1 MKIIHIVKTLLTAA
15 SVLAFAGLRAYSH
28 PTDADSVE
36 TIPVGARLEIHE
48 GVALNLLPRSGA
60 IYFVNGQIYTTLPL
74 GVYAR
79 HGGDFCALHYKHA
92 EDDRVLKD
100 TVILGAYS
108 GPVRFDLNNIYFNV
122 ISPPGL
128 DFITCEVNRLR
139 RAESITIGEFKKHL
153 AGAFE
158 LKFPPAKEMRAGDPS
173 MVSRTASREIPVQD
187 ILKKAKAMIRL
198 LPNSGSQSADIEA
211 R

>member
-1 MKIIHIVKTLLTAA
+1 MIAKTLLTAV
-15 SVLAFAGLRAYSH
+15 SVLAFVGPRACSH
-28 PTDADSVE
+28 PMDTDSVE
-36 TIPVGARLEIHE
+36 NIPVGARLEIRE
-48 GVALNLLPRSGA
+48 GVTLNLLPRSGA

-74 GVYAR
+74 TVYTR
-79 HGGDFCALHYKHA
+79 YGGDFCALHYKHA

-139 RAESITIGEFKKHL
+139 RESITIGEFKKHL

-158 LKFPPAKEMRAGDPS
+158 LKFPPPTEMRAGVPFT
-173 MVSRTASREIPVQD
+173 VSKTASTEVPIPN
-187 ILKKAKAMIRL
+187 ILKEDSSVTVEQAFERAKAMF
-198 LPNSGSQSADIEA
+198 SKT
-211 R
+211 